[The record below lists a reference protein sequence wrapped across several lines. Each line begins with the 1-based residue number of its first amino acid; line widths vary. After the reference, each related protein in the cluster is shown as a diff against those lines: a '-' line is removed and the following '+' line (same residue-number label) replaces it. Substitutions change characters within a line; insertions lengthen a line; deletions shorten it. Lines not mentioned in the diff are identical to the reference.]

1 MNCRTSFTR
10 AQTPARLSI
19 LSSTAACGSPPWMT
33 GTRTLPAHLFRD
45 AGSDDEFSMPLLSLK
60 DLLSHLSS
68 PSTAQGATGLT
79 SSRTPASTASAH
91 SRALSP
97 SVAPTPRG
105 PGPWT
110 CSHCG
115 EDLHL
120 RSLRSSVPRL
130 VSITTSTTILLISSS
145 SSPLKTSCIPI
156 LPRDELHAGADTTA
170 TTKTSTCSGEQNLG
184 I

>member
-1 MNCRTSFTR
+1 MNCRTSFTH

-19 LSSTAACGSPPWMT
+19 LSSPAACGSPPWMT
-33 GTRTLPAHLFRD
+33 GTRTPPAHLFRD

-60 DLLSHLSS
+60 NLLSHLSS
-68 PSTAQGATGLT
+68 PSTAQCATGLT
-79 SSRTPASTASAH
+79 SSRTPANTASAH

-120 RSLRSSVPRL
+120 RSLLHQCHGLSPSPIHHRHTHL
-130 VSITTSTTILLISSS
+130 LILLSTQNIMHPHP
-145 SSPLKTSCIPI
+145 SPRRA
-156 LPRDELHAGADTTA
+156 PRR
-170 TTKTSTCSGEQNLG
+170 S
-184 I
+184 